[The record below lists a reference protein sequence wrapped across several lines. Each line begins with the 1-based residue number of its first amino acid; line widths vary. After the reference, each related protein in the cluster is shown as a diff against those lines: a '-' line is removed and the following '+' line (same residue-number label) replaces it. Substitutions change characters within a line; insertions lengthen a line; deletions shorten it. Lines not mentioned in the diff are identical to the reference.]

1 MEPLILGAANN
12 NNMITLSYHQFDI
25 NLMNEVL
32 NNGLL
37 DKFLISKGVIPYNF
51 NFNENVYVTNP
62 TMIIDLRE
70 NNFQYINYDFR
81 ETVSNAVSQNIH
93 NNDKFHVVV
102 VRSVN
107 IQDNFNLDNLGETVA
122 NIINSI

>member
-1 MEPLILGAANN
+1 MEPLILGAANT

-25 NLMNEVL
+25 NLLNEVL

-62 TMIIDLRE
+62 TMIMDLRE
-70 NNFQYINYDFR
+70 NNFQYI
-81 ETVSNAVSQNIH
+81 SNSKKIFNSW
-93 NNDKFHVVV
+93 NNF
-102 VRSVN
+102 
-107 IQDNFNLDNLGETVA
+107 
-122 NIINSI
+122 